1 MKEMLMHTRRNQ
13 NENKQ
18 KKRSSEKESEAKEKQ
33 PMQRTQFSEK
43 IEPLKETSEIEEGI
57 QVERRK
63 AYVEPLNRQV
73 LRNLIESGEE
83 GEIIPSYHPASGFIY
98 EEKNS
103 QRTDKSQRYS
113 RDFLE
118 KLLQLDIL
126 KKSFYYSI
134 SICPNCESPAVTLHP
149 SCPKCKSHHI
159 DKINLTEHIPCGYI
173 DQKTKYKQ
181 DICPKCGK
189 KLVEGEYR
197 NMGRWY
203 LCRACGEKIE
213 HPQFNLLCRECNNN
227 FTVEEAKVLEVPK
240 FTLNPKRKQE
250 IRQNVVSL
258 ENISKL
264 LSDLG
269 FKIEMPGSATGRK
282 SGMEYHFSILAKK
295 QTNGKENVI
304 AVDHEVAESEIQAQ
318 PLILYVYKISEIEVD
333 LPIFIALPKLSETA
347 KKIAKAHG
355 ILTIEGPP
363 EGNERIAEIKAEIE
377 SRINIAQNEQ
387 KPNNESIIER
397 TAEVVANPV
406 VPSKEKQKVTPLIG
420 VLRKLRLNKDFF
432 EPTVENSPSET
443 QVRNIALLL
452 DVSSSMRKGKGNVS
466 NFDLASRAIENIL
479 RNPDPV
485 SRNDLLSIIIFWD
498 EIIRGFQKEILYE
511 NVSTSSYVDPQKLSQ
526 IEPKKIAGTPL
537 WEAVEFAMDFLQDK
551 EGNKIIKLVT
561 DAVSTPSPKN
571 GTMTRLEENQ
581 TQLDCIVIGSKGN
594 VTLGNAIKNYKLG
607 RFFESSSVE
616 SLALALKA

>member
-1 MKEMLMHTRRNQ
+1 M
-13 NENKQ
+13 
-18 KKRSSEKESEAKEKQ
+18 
-33 PMQRTQFSEK
+33 
-43 IEPLKETSEIEEGI
+43 
-57 QVERRK
+57 
-63 AYVEPLNRQV
+63 
-73 LRNLIESGEE
+73 
-83 GEIIPSYHPASGFIY
+83 
-98 EEKNS
+98 
-103 QRTDKSQRYS
+103 
-113 RDFLE
+113 
-118 KLLQLDIL
+118 
-126 KKSFYYSI
+126 
-134 SICPNCESPAVTLHP
+134 
-149 SCPKCKSHHI
+149 
-159 DKINLTEHIPCGYI
+159 
-173 DQKTKYKQ
+173 
-181 DICPKCGK
+181 
-189 KLVEGEYR
+189 
-197 NMGRWY
+197 
-203 LCRACGEKIE
+203 
-213 HPQFNLLCRECNNN
+213 
-227 FTVEEAKVLEVPK
+227 
-240 FTLNPKRKQE
+240 
-250 IRQNVVSL
+250 
-258 ENISKL
+258 
-264 LSDLG
+264 
-269 FKIEMPGSATGRK
+269 
-282 SGMEYHFSILAKK
+282 
-295 QTNGKENVI
+295 
-304 AVDHEVAESEIQAQ
+304 
-318 PLILYVYKISEIEVD
+318 
-333 LPIFIALPKLSETA
+333 
-347 KKIAKAHG
+347 
-355 ILTIEGPP
+355 
-363 EGNERIAEIKAEIE
+363 
-377 SRINIAQNEQ
+377 
-387 KPNNESIIER
+387 
-397 TAEVVANPV
+397 ANPV

-571 GTMTRLEENQ
+571 GIMTRLEENQ

>member
-1 MKEMLMHTRRNQ
+1 MKI
-13 NENKQ
+13 NKKQ
-18 KKRSSEKESEAKEKQ
+18 PSSEKESEVKEKQ
-33 PMQRTQFSEK
+33 PIGQTQFSEK
-43 IEPLKETSEIEEGI
+43 IRPLAGISEIEEGI

-63 AYVEPLNRQV
+63 AYVEPLTRQV
-73 LRNLIESGEE
+73 LRNLIESDEE
-83 GEIIPSYHPASGFIY
+83 GEIIPSYHPATGFIY
-98 EEKNS
+98 KEKNS
-103 QRTDKSQRYS
+103 QKIDKSQRYT

-118 KLLQLDIL
+118 NLLQLDIL
-126 KKSFYYSI
+126 KKSFYDSI
-134 SICPNCESPAVTLHP
+134 SICPTCESPAVTLHP
-149 SCPKCKSHHI
+149 SCPKCNSHHI

-203 LCRACGEKIE
+203 VCRACGEKIE
-213 HPQFNLLCRECNNN
+213 HPQFNLLCRQCNNN

-264 LSDLG
+264 LTDLG
-269 FKIEMPGSATGRK
+269 FKVEMPGSVTGLK

-318 PLILYVYKISEIEVD
+318 PLILYVYKISEIKVN

-347 KKIAKAHG
+347 KKISKAHD

-363 EGNERIAEIKAEIE
+363 EGNERIAQIKAEIE
-377 SRINIAQNEQ
+377 SKINTAQNEQ
-387 KPNNESIIER
+387 KPNNESAIEKR
-397 TAEVVANPV
+397 AEVVASPV
-406 VPSKEKQKVTPLIG
+406 VPSKARQRTPIIG
-420 VLRKLRLNKDFF
+420 VLKKLRLNKDFF
-432 EPTVENSPSET
+432 EPVVDDIPDET
-443 QVRNIALLL
+443 KIRNIALLL

-479 RNPDPV
+479 TNPDPV
-485 SRNDLLSIIIFWD
+485 SKNDLLSIIIFWD

-511 NVSTSSYVDPQKLSQ
+511 NVSTSSYIDPQKLSQ

-551 EGNKIIKLVT
+551 KGNKIIKLVT

>member
-1 MKEMLMHTRRNQ
+1 MKI
-13 NENKQ
+13 NKKQ
-18 KKRSSEKESEAKEKQ
+18 PSSEKESEVKEKQ
-33 PMQRTQFSEK
+33 PVRQTQFNEK
-43 IEPLKETSEIEEGI
+43 IRPLAGISEIEEGI

-63 AYVEPLNRQV
+63 AYVEPLTRQV
-73 LRNLIESGEE
+73 LRNLIESDEE
-83 GEIIPSYHPASGFIY
+83 GEIIPSYHPATGFIY

-103 QRTDKSQRYS
+103 QKIDKSQRYT

-118 KLLQLDIL
+118 NLLQLDIL
-126 KKSFYYSI
+126 KKSFYDSI

-203 LCRACGEKIE
+203 VCRACGEKIE
-213 HPQFNLLCRECNNN
+213 HPQFNLLCRQCNNN

-269 FKIEMPGSATGRK
+269 FKIEMPGSVTGRK
-282 SGMEYHFSILAKK
+282 SGMEYNFSILAKK

-304 AVDHEVAESEIQAQ
+304 VVDHEVAESEIQAQ
-318 PLILYVYKISEIEVD
+318 PLILYVYKISEMKVD

-347 KKIAKAHG
+347 KKIAKAHD

-363 EGNERIAEIKAEIE
+363 EGNERIAQIKAEIE
-377 SRINIAQNEQ
+377 SRINTAQNEQ
-387 KPNNESIIER
+387 KPNNESAIEK
-397 TAEVVANPV
+397 TAEVVASPV
-406 VPSKEKQKVTPLIG
+406 VPSKTRQTPIIG
-420 VLRKLRLNKDFF
+420 VLKKLRLNKDFF
-432 EPTVENSPSET
+432 EPVIDDIPDET
-443 QVRNIALLL
+443 KIRNIALLL

-466 NFDLASRAIENIL
+466 NFDLASKAIENIL
-479 RNPDPV
+479 TNPDPV
-485 SRNDLLSIIIFWD
+485 SKNDLLSIIIFWD

-511 NVSTSSYVDPQKLSQ
+511 NVSTSSYIDPQKLSQ

-551 EGNKIIKLVT
+551 KGNKIIKLVT

>member
-1 MKEMLMHTRRNQ
+1 MKI
-13 NENKQ
+13 NK
-18 KKRSSEKESEAKEKQ
+18 KKPSSEKESEVKEKQ
-33 PMQRTQFSEK
+33 PIGQTQFNEK
-43 IEPLKETSEIEEGI
+43 IRPVAGISEIEEGI

-63 AYVEPLNRQV
+63 AYVEPLTRQV
-73 LRNLIESGEE
+73 LRNLIESDEE
-83 GEIIPSYHPASGFIY
+83 GEIIPSYHPATGFIY

-103 QRTDKSQRYS
+103 QKIDKSQRYT

-118 KLLQLDIL
+118 NLLQLDIL
-126 KKSFYYSI
+126 KKSFYDSI

-203 LCRACGEKIE
+203 VCRACGEKIE
-213 HPQFNLLCRECNNN
+213 HPQFNLLCRQCNNN

-264 LSDLG
+264 LTDLG
-269 FKIEMPGSATGRK
+269 FKIEMPGSVTGLK

-318 PLILYVYKISEIEVD
+318 PLILYVYKISEIKVD

-347 KKIAKAHG
+347 KKISKAHD

-363 EGNERIAEIKAEIE
+363 EGNERIAQIKAEIE
-377 SRINIAQNEQ
+377 SKINTAQNEQ
-387 KPNNESIIER
+387 KPNNESAIEK
-397 TAEVVANPV
+397 TAEVVASPV
-406 VPSKEKQKVTPLIG
+406 VPSKARQRTPIIG
-420 VLRKLRLNKDFF
+420 VLKKLRLNKDFF
-432 EPTVENSPSET
+432 EPVVDDIPDET
-443 QVRNIALLL
+443 KIRNIALLL

-479 RNPDPV
+479 TNPDPV
-485 SRNDLLSIIIFWD
+485 SKNDLLSIIIFWD

-511 NVSTSSYVDPQKLSQ
+511 NVSTSSYIDPQKLSQ

-551 EGNKIIKLVT
+551 KGNKIIKLVT

>member
-1 MKEMLMHTRRNQ
+1 MKI
-13 NENKQ
+13 NKKQ
-18 KKRSSEKESEAKEKQ
+18 PSSEKESEVKEKQ
-33 PMQRTQFSEK
+33 PVRQTQFNEK
-43 IEPLKETSEIEEGI
+43 IRPLAGISEIEEGI

-63 AYVEPLNRQV
+63 AYVEPLTRQV
-73 LRNLIESGEE
+73 LRNLIESDEE
-83 GEIIPSYHPASGFIY
+83 GEIIPSYHPATGFIY

-103 QRTDKSQRYS
+103 QKIDKSQRYT

-118 KLLQLDIL
+118 NLLQLDIL
-126 KKSFYYSI
+126 KKSFYDSI

-203 LCRACGEKIE
+203 VCRACGEKIE
-213 HPQFNLLCRECNNN
+213 HPQFNLLCRQCNNN

-269 FKIEMPGSATGRK
+269 FKIEMPGSVTGRK
-282 SGMEYHFSILAKK
+282 SGMEYNFSILAKK

-304 AVDHEVAESEIQAQ
+304 VVDHEVAESEIQAQ
-318 PLILYVYKISEIEVD
+318 PLILYVYKISEMKVD

-347 KKIAKAHG
+347 KKIAKAHD

-363 EGNERIAEIKAEIE
+363 EGNERIAQIKAEIE
-377 SRINIAQNEQ
+377 SRINTAQNEQ
-387 KPNNESIIER
+387 KPNNESAIEK
-397 TAEVVANPV
+397 TAEVVASPV
-406 VPSKEKQKVTPLIG
+406 VPSKTRRTPIIG
-420 VLRKLRLNKDFF
+420 VLKKLRLNKDFF
-432 EPTVENSPSET
+432 EPVIDDIPDET
-443 QVRNIALLL
+443 KIRNIALLL

-466 NFDLASRAIENIL
+466 NFDLASKAIENIL
-479 RNPDPV
+479 TNPDPV
-485 SRNDLLSIIIFWD
+485 SKNDLLSIIIFWD

-511 NVSTSSYVDPQKLSQ
+511 NVSTSSYIDPQKLSQ

-551 EGNKIIKLVT
+551 KGNKIIKLVT